1 MSRPARLRVQTTI
14 EASTTG
20 AILRGSRQRPGAP
33 SRTGDGCQAYDLTTI
48 PGSHV
53 GPPLVSSVTTMCVDR
68 RTFLAG
74 GAALAAVAA
83 AGATGGPGASVAAAG
98 AAQQPPAPVEVAPGL
113 SVLRRESWGA
123 GLPAPSGLPTEAPGD
138 VRVLLVHHSAST
150 NDYGEDQAAD
160 QIRQFHALHT
170 GPDKGWPDVAYN
182 FFVDR
187 YGRVWEGRA
196 GSVDGP
202 VIGDATGG
210 NQGFSQLVCLIG
222 NFEANEPTPEA
233 MDTLAGVL
241 AWLAGRDGVDV
252 TPGATTSFTSRGS
265 NRWPAGTTVET
276 TTIAG
281 HRDMSQTA
289 CPGDAAYARVRGD
302 LPGLVAQR
310 AAATAP
316 APATTAPTTTV
327 APTTADPSTT
337 ATAPAAARRGGVAA
351 AAPARATRSDGG
363 PPAAVVGGAAVTA
376 AAAAAALAV
385 RLRGRRPPS
394 EAG

>member
-1 MSRPARLRVQTTI
+1 VQTTI
-14 EASTTG
+14 EAPTIG
-20 AILRGSRQRPGAP
+20 AILRGARQPPVPAPTSVTLRLPTNHDVTQLRPQLTPAP
-33 SRTGDGCQAYDLTTI
+33 
-48 PGSHV
+48 
-53 GPPLVSSVTTMCVDR
+53 VSSVTAMCLDR

-74 GAALAAVAA
+74 GAALAALAA
-83 AGATGGPGASVAAAG
+83 TGTTGATGASAAG
-98 AAQQPPAPVEVAPGL
+98 AAQPPPVPVEVAPGL
-113 SVLRRESWGA
+113 TVLRRESWGA
-123 GLPAPSGLPTEAPGD
+123 DLPAPAGLATEAPGD

-150 NDYGEDQAAD
+150 NDYGDGQAAD

-187 YGRVWEGRA
+187 FGRVWEGRA
-196 GSVDGP
+196 GSIDGP

-222 NFEANEPTPEA
+222 NFVADEPTPEA
-233 MDTLAGVL
+233 IDALAGVL

-302 LPGLVAQR
+302 LPGLVFQR
-310 AAATAP
+310 AGATAP
-316 APATTAPTTTV
+316 APSTTAPTTTV
-327 APTTADPSTT
+327 PPTTAAATTT
-337 ATAPAAARRGGVAA
+337 APAPAAARHGGVAA
-351 AAPARATRSDGG
+351 APTPGDRSDDG
-363 PPAAVVGGAAVTA
+363 PPAALVGGAAVTA
-376 AAAAAALAV
+376 AAAATALAV

-394 EAG
+394 EPA